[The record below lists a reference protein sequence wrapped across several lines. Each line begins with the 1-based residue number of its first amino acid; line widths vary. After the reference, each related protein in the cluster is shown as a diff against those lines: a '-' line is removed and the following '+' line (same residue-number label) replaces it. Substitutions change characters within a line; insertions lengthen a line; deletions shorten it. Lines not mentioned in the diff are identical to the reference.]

1 LHIDAIAVGSGVEH
15 QDLRRVVGVR
25 VLEGDTGEVG
35 PLYGAGGDRVVPG
48 EGIVLV
54 EQEDRIGAGAA
65 AEEHCASWSLPH
77 QLILSRHSCQ
87 HGGPPS
93 GSTIT
98 MLLGSKTVLL
108 PLVIRY
114 TAPMPVQLTA
124 KPGTVASDS
133 MLGTAS
139 NVYVSLF
146 GLLVSKKSRV
156 S

>member
-1 LHIDAIAVGSGVEH
+1 
-15 QDLRRVVGVR
+15 
-25 VLEGDTGEVG
+25 
-35 PLYGAGGDRVVPG
+35 
-48 EGIVLV
+48 
-54 EQEDRIGAGAA
+54 
-65 AEEHCASWSLPH
+65 
-77 QLILSRHSCQ
+77 
-87 HGGPPS
+87 GGPPS

-156 S
+156 SLPPPLSVNGPARLPRYWVVGVTWKQLPPVPPLIVRWVPESRASMS